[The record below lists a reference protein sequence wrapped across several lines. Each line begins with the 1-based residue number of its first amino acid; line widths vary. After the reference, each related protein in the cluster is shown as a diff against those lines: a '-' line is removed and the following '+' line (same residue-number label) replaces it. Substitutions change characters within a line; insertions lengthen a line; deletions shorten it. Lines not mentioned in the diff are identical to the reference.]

1 MTEPGRRII
10 VKTTNVSQEN
20 TGQTWLGH
28 PLERSRRHS
37 LECWI
42 TAVASSLPDVPAAR
56 AARTERLRGQP
67 SSGPTVGIMRRTSL
81 LRFVLAVVFAAI
93 VAMVI
98 QHQRGYLWVDDRPT
112 TTLPLSGNSDL
123 LATTTTRPPG

>member
-1 MTEPGRRII
+1 
-10 VKTTNVSQEN
+10 
-20 TGQTWLGH
+20 
-28 PLERSRRHS
+28 
-37 LECWI
+37 
-42 TAVASSLPDVPAAR
+42 
-56 AARTERLRGQP
+56 
-67 SSGPTVGIMRRTSL
+67 MRRTSL